1 MSVFVKDMEMPKCCE
16 DCPMYDDEISWC
28 NQKQVHI
35 CDVRDIGEQRP
46 ICCPL
51 KEITTPHGKLIDAAE
66 MSRVYTHYGNG
77 GHMYDATDLDD
88 MLEEMDAV
96 IEAE

>member
-16 DCPMYDDEISWC
+16 DCPMYNDEIGWC
-28 NQKQVHI
+28 YQKQVHI
-35 CDVRDIGEQRP
+35 FEVRDIGEPRP

-66 MSRVYTHYGNG
+66 MSRIYTHYGNK
-77 GHMYDATDLDD
+77 DLDY

>member
-35 CDVRDIGEQRP
+35 SEVRDIGEQRP

-66 MSRVYTHYGNG
+66 MSRLYTHYGR
-77 GHMYDATDLDD
+77 GHMYGTTDLDY